1 MLYLFTIKIDDNHK
15 YNDSNGNNIIYM
27 AISCKPR
34 GIQIS
39 FLKDNFDKWIFF
51 LLIMI
56 RVQSIYL
63 CISCKYKMIQLWE

>member
-1 MLYLFTIKIDDNHK
+1 MMLYLFTIKIDDNHK

-39 FLKDNFDKWIFF
+39 FLKDNFDK
-51 LLIMI
+51 
-56 RVQSIYL
+56 
-63 CISCKYKMIQLWE
+63 